1 MVAPFSLPIKAT
13 RFSHSTASKGD
24 FLPSVK
30 WREKVRPSPAP
41 AAALSPASAPRVF
54 PLSACF
60 TVAISSLPR
69 HRIPP
74 SCGGTL
80 LFYSRV
86 GGHASLPS
94 LDTRF
99 GDSRERSRAKK
110 RRLPSSRRLIRAKR
124 QCTAV
129 AAHSSISLTAEDR
142 KSTRL
147 NSSHGSISYAVFCL
161 KKKNGHGE

>member
-1 MVAPFSLPIKAT
+1 LSFYPYHLLVFFFFYSYHPPRFLHSFPT
-13 RFSHSTASKGD
+13 RRSSDLSTAS
-24 FLPSVK
+24 
-30 WREKVRPSPAP
+30 
-41 AAALSPASAPRVF
+41 AARIF

-129 AAHSSISLTAEDR
+129 AAHSSISLTADAPP
-142 KSTRL
+142 RL
-147 NSSHGSISYAVFCL
+147 RSRSKYDGARFFR
-161 KKKNGHGE
+161 

>member
-41 AAALSPASAPRVF
+41 AAALSTASAARVF

-86 GGHASLPS
+86 GGHACFQVS
-94 LDTRF
+94 TR
-99 GDSRERSRAKK
+99 DSGTPGNALERKK
-110 RRLPSSRRLIRAKR
+110 DDCR
-124 QCTAV
+124 AV
-129 AAHSSISLTAEDR
+129 A
-142 KSTRL
+142 
-147 NSSHGSISYAVFCL
+147 G
-161 KKKNGHGE
+161 